1 MPAPSNLLEI
11 WANPPNIFSGA
22 PMQAFM
28 AQMNAAQ
35 NWTPQREQTQAQTQP
50 QQPEGAPRSLLA
62 SYTAPTLPSTPR
74 PMAAPGNPQQ
84 PRSVRTNNPGAM
96 NYGPFAQRAGAIG
109 SDGRLAIFPDIATG
123 YGAMDRLLGSYGQQG
138 RNTVAS
144 IIERWAPRN
153 VDNNSTDAYIATVSR
168 QLGIDPNAP
177 IPSHLM
183 PRVAEAMAAY
193 EAGMPIPR
201 Y

>member
-1 MPAPSNLLEI
+1 MAAQPNYLE
-11 WANPPNIFSGA
+11 PYSLQVPNIFA
-22 PMQAFM
+22 NMPAHQAFM
-28 AQMNAAQ
+28 AQMGAAQ
-35 NWTPQREQTQAQTQP
+35 NWRPERQ
-50 QQPEGAPRSLLA
+50 QQPEQQGQSAPQSPLA
-62 SYTAPTLPSTPR
+62 AYAGQAFTRPSTTPSN
-74 PMAAPGNPQQ
+74 GQ
-84 PRSVRTNNPGAM
+84 PRSIRTNNPGAI
-96 NYGPFAQRAGAIG
+96 NYGPFAQSVGATG

-123 YGAMDRLLGSYGQQG
+123 YGAMDRLLGNYGQQG

-177 IPSHLM
+177 IPAHLM
-183 PRVAEAMAAY
+183 PRVAEAMAQF
-193 EAGMPIPR
+193 EAGRPVPR